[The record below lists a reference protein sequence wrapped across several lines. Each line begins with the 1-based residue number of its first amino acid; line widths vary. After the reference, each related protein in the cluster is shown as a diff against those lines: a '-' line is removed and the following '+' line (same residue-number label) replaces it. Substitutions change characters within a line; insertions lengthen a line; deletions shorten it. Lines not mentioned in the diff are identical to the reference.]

1 MKDRLHILIQSEKL
15 SSSKFAD
22 KIGVQRSSISHIL
35 SGRNNP
41 SMDFIQK
48 VLKAFP
54 YLNSDWLLIGKG
66 DMYNTVTE
74 PTIFEVSSKNDE
86 NKEANISS
94 DIANNEHNK
103 ENIIKN
109 IPLQEQNI
117 PDTNQ
122 GRDEISSSDEEKVK
136 TTLEDK
142 KIDKIVIFY
151 KDRTFVEYFPE

>member
-1 MKDRLHILIQSEKL
+1 
-15 SSSKFAD
+15 
-22 KIGVQRSSISHIL
+22 
-35 SGRNNP
+35 
-41 SMDFIQK
+41 
-48 VLKAFP
+48 
-54 YLNSDWLLIGKG
+54 
-66 DMYNTVTE
+66 MYNTVTE